1 MDSGKK
7 RIFRIV
13 SGLVALVAVVAGFAL
28 IALMPVLKITDGD
41 SLTLQYF
48 IGKVIPLLSGPSDL
62 DALKAGFFPM
72 FVVLTYGV
80 TYIFGLIYIIKLIV
94 NLFSKKEDADR
105 KIRFDTAS
113 LSFVLLGF
121 FAFLS
126 FIMLQKNDPT
136 DEIRLGL
143 GSFLALGLGGVGA
156 LASACGYFMTSEKPV
171 VNKVLRMCLMAVS
184 FAAAILVFM
193 QIFVVEGQLMSP
205 FHLVL
210 IMGVNSFNG
219 GTPSMNL
226 VMIATGL
233 STALIIAFAFMNSVG
248 VTALETR
255 KEKVEKAVKAHN
267 ITMIVLSAIAVILTA
282 AVIFVGP
289 IVVKDPEVLAA
300 DPLHAYLALGAVVL
314 ALVLA
319 ILVVAVPEKAVQ
331 EGVTY
336 EPSEEPVE
344 EVEEPVEEPVQE
356 EKPIEE
362 KAEVAEAVIIAD
374 AVSEE
379 PVEEVKVEE
388 AKEEPKEEEKPQ
400 EVAPKEEK
408 PAPAKK
414 AAKKEK
420 APAKEEKKEAPKKE
434 AAPKKAEA
442 KKEPAK
448 KEEAPKKVEEK
459 KTPAKKATPKKTE
472 EKKEKAA
479 KEPEEK
485 KDTPKKNT
493 ASYHVSK
500 RASDNKWQVFRA
512 GSDKVIKLFDTKVEA
527 EEYTKRMAENQ
538 GVSYLS
544 HASKGKNKGRIQKK

>member
-1 MDSGKK
+1 MDSEKK

-13 SGLVALVAVVAGFAL
+13 SGLVALVAVAAGFAL

-41 SLTLQYF
+41 SLTLQNF
-48 IGKVIPLLSGPSDL
+48 IGKVIPLLSNPSDM

-94 NLFSKKEDADR
+94 DLFSKKEDADR

-156 LASACGYFMTSEKPV
+156 LASACGYFMTSEKPA

-184 FAAAILVFM
+184 FAAAVLVFM
-193 QIFVVEGQLMSP
+193 QIFVVDGQLMSP
-205 FHLVL
+205 FHLSL
-210 IMGVNSFNG
+210 ILAASSFYG
-219 GTPSMNL
+219 GTPDMKL
-226 VMIATGL
+226 AMIATGL

-255 KEKVEKAVKAHN
+255 KEKAEKAVKAHN
-267 ITMIVLSAIAVILTA
+267 ILMVVLSAIAVILTA

-314 ALVLA
+314 ALILA

-336 EPSEEPVE
+336 EPSEEPAE

-356 EKPIEE
+356 EKPVEE
-362 KAEVAEAVIIAD
+362 KAEVAEAVIVAD
-374 AVSEE
+374 EVTEE
-379 PVEEVKVEE
+379 PKAEEV
-388 AKEEPKEEEKPQ
+388 KEEPKEEEKPQ

-414 AAKKEK
+414 TAKKEK
-420 APAKEEKKEAPKKE
+420 APAKKAAPKKE
-434 AAPKKAEA
+434 E
-442 KKEPAK
+442 
-448 KEEAPKKVEEK
+448 
-459 KTPAKKATPKKTE
+459 TT
-472 EKKEKAA
+472 

-485 KDTPKKNT
+485 KDAPKKNT

>member
-1 MDSGKK
+1 MDSEKK

-48 IGKVIPLLSGPSDL
+48 IGKVIPLLSNPSDM

-94 NLFSKKEDADR
+94 DLFSKKEDADR

-156 LASACGYFMTSEKPV
+156 LTSACGYFMTSEKPV

-184 FAAAILVFM
+184 FAAAVLVFM
-193 QIFVVEGQLMSP
+193 QIFVVDGQLMSP
-205 FHLVL
+205 FHLSL
-210 IMGVNSFNG
+210 IIAASSFYG
-219 GTPSMNL
+219 GTPNMNL
-226 VMIATGL
+226 AMIAAGL

-267 ITMIVLSAIAVILTA
+267 ILMIVLSAIAVVLTA

-289 IVVKDPEVLAA
+289 IVVKDPEVLSA

-319 ILVVAVPEKAVQ
+319 ILVAAVPEKAVQ

-336 EPSEEPVE
+336 EPSEESVE

-356 EKPIEE
+356 EKPVEE
-362 KAEVAEAVIIAD
+362 KAEVAEAVVIAD

-379 PVEEVKVEE
+379 PVEEV
-388 AKEEPKEEEKPQ
+388 KEEPKEEEKPQ

-414 AAKKEK
+414 TAKKEK
-420 APAKEEKKEAPKKE
+420 APAKEEKKEASKKE
-434 AAPKKAEA
+434 ATPKKAEA

-459 KTPAKKATPKKTE
+459 KAPAKKAAPKKE
-472 EKKEKAA
+472 EAA

-485 KDTPKKNT
+485 KEAPKKNT

>member
-1 MDSGKK
+1 MDSEKK

-13 SGLVALVAVVAGFAL
+13 SGLVALVAVVAGFVL

-41 SLTLQYF
+41 SLTLQSF
-48 IGKVIPLLSGPSDL
+48 IGKVIPLLSNPSDM

-94 NLFSKKEDADR
+94 DLFSKKEDADR

-184 FAAAILVFM
+184 FAAAVLVFM

-205 FHLVL
+205 FHLSL
-210 IMGVNSFNG
+210 IIAASSFYG
-219 GTPSMNL
+219 GTPNMNL
-226 VMIATGL
+226 AMIAAGL

-255 KEKVEKAVKAHN
+255 NEKTEKAVKAHN
-267 ITMIVLSAIAVILTA
+267 ITMIVLSAIAVVFTA
-282 AVIFVGP
+282 AVIFAGP
-289 IVVKDPEVLAA
+289 IVVNNPEALAA

-314 ALVLA
+314 TLVLA
-319 ILVVAVPEKAVQ
+319 ILVAVVPEKAVQ

-336 EPSEEPVE
+336 EPSEEPAE
-344 EVEEPVEEPVQE
+344 EVEESVEEPVQE
-356 EKPIEE
+356 EKPVEE
-362 KAEVAEAVIIAD
+362 KAEVAEAVVIAD

-379 PVEEVKVEE
+379 PAEEVKAEE
-388 AKEEPKEEEKPQ
+388 VKEEPKEEEKPQ

-414 AAKKEK
+414 TAKKEK
-420 APAKEEKKEAPKKE
+420 APAKEEKKKAPKKE
-434 AAPKKAEA
+434 ATPKKAEA

-459 KTPAKKATPKKTE
+459 KAPAKKAAPKKE
-472 EKKEKAA
+472 EAA

-485 KDTPKKNT
+485 KEAPKKNT

>member
-1 MDSGKK
+1 MDSEKK

-48 IGKVIPLLSGPSDL
+48 IGKVTPLLSNPSDM

-94 NLFSKKEDADR
+94 DLFSKKEDADR

-184 FAAAILVFM
+184 FAAAVLVFM

-205 FHLVL
+205 FHLSL
-210 IMGVNSFNG
+210 IIAASSFYG
-219 GTPSMNL
+219 GTPNMNL
-226 VMIATGL
+226 AMIAAGL

-255 KEKVEKAVKAHN
+255 NEKTEKAVKAHN
-267 ITMIVLSAIAVILTA
+267 ITTIVLSAIAVVFTA

-289 IVVKDPEVLAA
+289 IVANKPEVLAA

-314 ALVLA
+314 TLVLA
-319 ILVVAVPEKAVQ
+319 ILVAVVPEKAVQ

-336 EPSEEPVE
+336 EPSEESVE
-344 EVEEPVEEPVQE
+344 EVEEPVQE
-356 EKPIEE
+356 EKPVEE
-362 KAEVAEAVIIAD
+362 KAEVAEAVVIAD

-379 PVEEVKVEE
+379 PVEEVKAEE
-388 AKEEPKEEEKPQ
+388 VKEEPKEEEKPQ

-414 AAKKEK
+414 SAKKEK
-420 APAKEEKKEAPKKE
+420 APAKEEKKEATKKE

-459 KTPAKKATPKKTE
+459 KAPAKKAAPKKE
-472 EKKEKAA
+472 EAT

-485 KDTPKKNT
+485 KEAPKKNT

>member
-1 MDSGKK
+1 MDSEKK

-13 SGLVALVAVVAGFAL
+13 SGLVALVAVVAGFVL

-41 SLTLQYF
+41 SLTLQSF
-48 IGKVIPLLSGPSDL
+48 IGKVIPLLSNPSDM

-94 NLFSKKEDADR
+94 DLFSKKEDADR

-184 FAAAILVFM
+184 FAAAVLVFM

-205 FHLVL
+205 FHLSL
-210 IMGVNSFNG
+210 IIAASSFYG
-219 GTPSMNL
+219 GTPNMNL
-226 VMIATGL
+226 AMIAAGL

-255 KEKVEKAVKAHN
+255 NEKTEKAVKAHN
-267 ITMIVLSAIAVILTA
+267 ITMIVLSAIAVVFTA
-282 AVIFVGP
+282 AVIFAGP
-289 IVVKDPEVLAA
+289 IVVNNPEALAA

-314 ALVLA
+314 TLVLA
-319 ILVVAVPEKAVQ
+319 ILVAVVPEKAVQ

-336 EPSEEPVE
+336 EPSEEPAE
-344 EVEEPVEEPVQE
+344 EVEESVEEPVQE
-356 EKPIEE
+356 EKPVEE
-362 KAEVAEAVIIAD
+362 KAEVAEAVVIAD

-379 PVEEVKVEE
+379 PAEEVKAEE
-388 AKEEPKEEEKPQ
+388 VKEEPKEEEKPQ

-414 AAKKEK
+414 TAKKEK

-448 KEEAPKKVEEK
+448 KEAPKKVEEK
-459 KTPAKKATPKKTE
+459 KAPAKKATPKKE
-472 EKKEKAA
+472 EAT

-485 KDTPKKNT
+485 KDAPKKNT

>member
-1 MDSGKK
+1 MDSEKK

-28 IALMPVLKITDGD
+28 IALMPVLKITDGEP
-41 SLTLQYF
+41 LALQYF
-48 IGKVIPLLSGPSDL
+48 VEKVIPLFRNPSDV

-72 FVVLTYGV
+72 FVVFTYGV

-94 NLFSKKEDADR
+94 DLFSKKEDADR

-193 QIFVVEGQLMSP
+193 QIFVVDGQLMSP
-205 FHLVL
+205 FHLALL
-210 IMGVNSFNG
+210 IGVSSFYG
-219 GTPSMNL
+219 GTPNMTL
-226 VMIATGL
+226 AMIATGL

-255 KEKVEKAVKAHN
+255 KEKDEKAVKAHN
-267 ITMIVLSAIAVILTA
+267 ILMIVLSAIAVILTA

-314 ALVLA
+314 ALIFA
-319 ILVVAVPEKAVQ
+319 ILVAAVPEKAVQ

-356 EKPIEE
+356 EKPVEE
-362 KAEVAEAVIIAD
+362 KAEVAEAVIVAD
-374 AVSEE
+374 EVTEE
-379 PVEEVKVEE
+379 PKAEE

-414 AAKKEK
+414 TTKKEK

-459 KTPAKKATPKKTE
+459 KAPAKKAAPKKE
-472 EKKEKAA
+472 EAV

-485 KDTPKKNT
+485 KEAPKKNT

>member
-1 MDSGKK
+1 MDSEKK

-13 SGLVALVAVVAGFAL
+13 SGLVALVAVVAGFVL

-41 SLTLQYF
+41 SLTLQSF
-48 IGKVIPLLSGPSDL
+48 IGKVIPLLSNPSDM

-94 NLFSKKEDADR
+94 DLFSKKEDADR

-184 FAAAILVFM
+184 FAAAVLVFM

-205 FHLVL
+205 FHLSL
-210 IMGVNSFNG
+210 IIAASSFYG
-219 GTPSMNL
+219 GTPNMNL
-226 VMIATGL
+226 AMIAAGL

-255 KEKVEKAVKAHN
+255 NEKTEKAVKAHN
-267 ITMIVLSAIAVILTA
+267 ITMIVLSAIAVVFTA
-282 AVIFVGP
+282 AVIFAGP
-289 IVVKDPEVLAA
+289 IVVNNPEALAA

-314 ALVLA
+314 TLVLA
-319 ILVVAVPEKAVQ
+319 ILVAVVPEKAVQ

-336 EPSEEPVE
+336 EPSEEPAE
-344 EVEEPVEEPVQE
+344 EVEESVEEPVQE
-356 EKPIEE
+356 EKPVEE

-379 PVEEVKVEE
+379 PVEEVKAEE
-388 AKEEPKEEEKPQ
+388 VKEEPKEEEKPQ

-414 AAKKEK
+414 TAKKEK

-448 KEEAPKKVEEK
+448 KEAPKKVEEK
-459 KTPAKKATPKKTE
+459 KAPAKKATPKKE
-472 EKKEKAA
+472 EAT

-485 KDTPKKNT
+485 KDAPKKNT

>member
-1 MDSGKK
+1 MDSEKK

-48 IGKVIPLLSGPSDL
+48 IGKVTPLLSNPSDV

-94 NLFSKKEDADR
+94 DLFSKKEDADR

-126 FIMLQKNDPT
+126 FIYLQKNDPT

-184 FAAAILVFM
+184 FAAAVLVFM

-205 FHLVL
+205 FHLSL
-210 IMGVNSFNG
+210 IMAASSFYG
-219 GTPSMNL
+219 GTPSMTL

-267 ITMIVLSAIAVILTA
+267 ILMIVLSAIAVVLTA

-289 IVVKDPEVLAA
+289 IVVKDPEVLSA

-319 ILVVAVPEKAVQ
+319 ILVAAVPEKA
-331 EGVTY
+331 
-336 EPSEEPVE
+336 
-344 EVEEPVEEPVQE
+344 
-356 EKPIEE
+356 
-362 KAEVAEAVIIAD
+362 A
-374 AVSEE
+374 
-379 PVEEVKVEE
+379 
-388 AKEEPKEEEKPQ
+388 
-400 EVAPKEEK
+400 
-408 PAPAKK
+408 
-414 AAKKEK
+414 
-420 APAKEEKKEAPKKE
+420 
-434 AAPKKAEA
+434 
-442 KKEPAK
+442 
-448 KEEAPKKVEEK
+448 
-459 KTPAKKATPKKTE
+459 
-472 EKKEKAA
+472 
-479 KEPEEK
+479 
-485 KDTPKKNT
+485 
-493 ASYHVSK
+493 
-500 RASDNKWQVFRA
+500 
-512 GSDKVIKLFDTKVEA
+512 
-527 EEYTKRMAENQ
+527 
-538 GVSYLS
+538 
-544 HASKGKNKGRIQKK
+544 

>member
-1 MDSGKK
+1 MDSEKK

-48 IGKVIPLLSGPSDL
+48 IGKVTPLLSNPSDM

-94 NLFSKKEDADR
+94 DLFSKKEDADR

-184 FAAAILVFM
+184 FAAAVLVFM
-193 QIFVVEGQLMSP
+193 QIFVVDGQLMSP
-205 FHLVL
+205 FHLSL
-210 IMGVNSFNG
+210 IIAASSFYG
-219 GTPSMNL
+219 GTPSMTL

-255 KEKVEKAVKAHN
+255 NEKTEKAVKAHN
-267 ITMIVLSAIAVILTA
+267 ITMIVLSAIAVVFTA
-282 AVIFVGP
+282 AVIFAGP
-289 IVVKDPEVLAA
+289 IVVNNPEALAA

-336 EPSEEPVE
+336 EPSEEPAE

-356 EKPIEE
+356 EKPVEE
-362 KAEVAEAVIIAD
+362 KAEVAEAVIVAD
-374 AVSEE
+374 EVTEE
-379 PVEEVKVEE
+379 PKAEEV
-388 AKEEPKEEEKPQ
+388 KEEPKEEEKPQ

-459 KTPAKKATPKKTE
+459 KAPTKKAAPKKAE
-472 EKKEKAA
+472 EKKAEAT

-485 KDTPKKNT
+485 KDAPKKNT

>member
-1 MDSGKK
+1 MDSEKK

-13 SGLVALVAVVAGFAL
+13 SGLVALVAVAAGFAL

-48 IGKVIPLLSGPSDL
+48 IGKVTPLLSNPSDM

-94 NLFSKKEDADR
+94 DLFSKKEDADR

-184 FAAAILVFM
+184 FAAAVLVFM
-193 QIFVVEGQLMSP
+193 QIFVVEGQFMSP
-205 FHLVL
+205 FHLSL
-210 IMGVNSFNG
+210 IIAASSFYG
-219 GTPSMNL
+219 GTPNMNL
-226 VMIATGL
+226 AMIAAGL

-255 KEKVEKAVKAHN
+255 NEKTEKAVKAHN
-267 ITMIVLSAIAVILTA
+267 ILMIVLSAIAVVLTA

-289 IVVKDPEVLAA
+289 IVVKDPEVLSA

-319 ILVVAVPEKAVQ
+319 ILVAVVPEKAVQ
-331 EGVTY
+331 EGVAY
-336 EPSEEPVE
+336 EPSEEEPVE
-344 EVEEPVEEPVQE
+344 PVEEPVEEPVQE
-356 EKPIEE
+356 EKPVEE
-362 KAEVAEAVIIAD
+362 KAEVAEAVVIAD

-379 PVEEVKVEE
+379 PAEEV
-388 AKEEPKEEEKPQ
+388 
-400 EVAPKEEK
+400 
-408 PAPAKK
+408 
-414 AAKKEK
+414 
-420 APAKEEKKEAPKKE
+420 
-434 AAPKKAEA
+434 
-442 KKEPAK
+442 
-448 KEEAPKKVEEK
+448 
-459 KTPAKKATPKKTE
+459 TL
-472 EKKEKAA
+472 
-479 KEPEEK
+479 
-485 KDTPKKNT
+485 
-493 ASYHVSK
+493 S
-500 RASDNKWQVFRA
+500 QVQAVF
-512 GSDKVIKLFDTKVEA
+512 F
-527 EEYTKRMAENQ
+527 
-538 GVSYLS
+538 
-544 HASKGKNKGRIQKK
+544 

>member
-1 MDSGKK
+1 MDSEKK

-28 IALMPVLKITDGD
+28 IALMPVLKITDGEP
-41 SLTLQYF
+41 LALQYF
-48 IGKVIPLLSGPSDL
+48 IGKVIPLFTNPSDI

-72 FVVLTYGV
+72 FVVFTYAV

-94 NLFSKKEDADR
+94 DLFSKKEDADR

-143 GSFLALGLGGVGA
+143 GSFFALGLGGVGA
-156 LASACGYFMTSEKPV
+156 LASACGYFMTSDKPV
-171 VNKVLRMCLMAVS
+171 VNKVLRICLMAVS
-184 FAAAILVFM
+184 FAAAVLVFM

-210 IMGVNSFNG
+210 IIGASSFYG
-219 GTPSMNL
+219 GTPNMTL
-226 VMIATGL
+226 AMIATGL
-233 STALIIAFAFMNSVG
+233 SAALIIAFAFMNSIG
-248 VTALETR
+248 VSALET
-255 KEKVEKAVKAHN
+255 KKNKDPKFEKVSN
-267 ITMIVLSAIAVILTA
+267 IAMIVLAAVAVVLTA

-289 IVVKDPEVLAA
+289 IVVKDPEVLSA

-336 EPSEEPVE
+336 EPSEEPAE
-344 EVEEPVEEPVQE
+344 EAEEPVEEPVQK
-356 EKPIEE
+356 EKPVEE
-362 KAEVAEAVIIAD
+362 KAEVAEAVIVAD
-374 AVSEE
+374 EVTEE
-379 PVEEVKVEE
+379 PKAEE

-414 AAKKEK
+414 TAKKEK

-442 KKEPAK
+442 KKEFTK

-459 KTPAKKATPKKTE
+459 KAPAKKAAPKKAE
-472 EKKEKAA
+472 EKKEEAA

-485 KDTPKKNT
+485 KDAPKKNT

>member
-1 MDSGKK
+1 MLKYSILRGFYMDSEKK

-13 SGLVALVAVVAGFAL
+13 IGLIALIAVVAGFAL

-48 IGKVIPLLSGPSDL
+48 IEKVTPLFNNPSDI
-62 DALKAGFFPM
+62 DAIKAGFFPI

-94 NLFSKKEDADR
+94 DLFSKKEDVDR

-126 FIMLQKNDPT
+126 FVMLQKNDPT

-156 LASACGYFMTSEKPV
+156 LASACGYFLTSDKPV

-193 QIFVVEGQLMSP
+193 QIFVVEGKSMSP
-205 FHLVL
+205 FHLTL
-210 IMGVNSFNG
+210 IVAAISFNG
-219 GTPSMNL
+219 GTPNMEL
-226 VMIATGL
+226 AMIAIGL
-233 STALIIAFAFMNSVG
+233 SAALIIAFAFMNSVG
-248 VTALETR
+248 VSALET
-255 KEKVEKAVKAHN
+255 KKNKGPKIEKINN
-267 ITMIVLSAIAVILTA
+267 IVTIVLAAIAAILTA
-282 AVIFVGP
+282 TVIFVGP
-289 IVVKDPEVLAA
+289 IVAKDPEVLSA
-300 DPLHAYLALGAVVL
+300 DPLNAYLALGAVVL

-319 ILVVAVPEKAVQ
+319 ILVVAVPEKAASKVEVATESTNETVEEQ
-331 EGVTY
+331 E
-336 EPSEEPVE
+336 EEPI
-344 EVEEPVEEPVQE
+344 QE
-356 EKPIEE
+356 EKHVEG
-362 KAEVAEAVIIAD
+362 KVEVAEAVVIAD

-379 PVEEVKVEE
+379 QVEEVKAEE
-388 AKEEPKEEEKPQ
+388 FKEEPKEEEKSQ

-408 PAPAKK
+408 PAPAKTTT
-414 AAKKEK
+414 KKEK
-420 APAKEEKKEAPKKE
+420 VPAKEKKKET
-434 AAPKKAEA
+434 
-442 KKEPAK
+442 
-448 KEEAPKKVEEK
+448 PKKVEEK
-459 KTPAKKATPKKTE
+459 KAPTKKDAPE
-472 EKKEKAA
+472 ELEDKKEA
-479 KEPEEK
+479 
-485 KDTPKKNT
+485 PKKNT
-493 ASYHVSK
+493 ASYHLSK

-512 GSDKVIKLFDTKVEA
+512 GSDKVIKLFNTKVEA

>member
-1 MDSGKK
+1 MDSEKK

-13 SGLVALVAVVAGFAL
+13 SGLVALVAVAAGFAL

-41 SLTLQYF
+41 SLTLQSF
-48 IGKVIPLLSGPSDL
+48 IGKVIPLLSNPSDM

-94 NLFSKKEDADR
+94 DLFSKKEDADR

-126 FIMLQKNDPT
+126 FIYLQKNDPT

-184 FAAAILVFM
+184 FAAAVLVFM

-205 FHLVL
+205 FHLSL
-210 IMGVNSFNG
+210 ILAASSFYG
-219 GTPSMNL
+219 STPDMNL

-233 STALIIAFAFMNSVG
+233 SAALIIAFAFMNSVG
-248 VTALETR
+248 VNALET
-255 KEKVEKAVKAHN
+255 KKIKNPKFEKIYN
-267 ITMIVLSAIAVILTA
+267 ISMIILAAIAVILTA

-289 IVVKDPEVLAA
+289 IVANKPEALAA

-319 ILVVAVPEKAVQ
+319 ILVAAVPEKAVQ
-331 EGVTY
+331 EGVTH
-336 EPSEEPVE
+336 EPSDEPVE

-356 EKPIEE
+356 EKPVEE

-379 PVEEVKVEE
+379 PVEEVKAEE
-388 AKEEPKEEEKPQ
+388 VKEEPKEEEKPQ

-414 AAKKEK
+414 TVKKEK
-420 APAKEEKKEAPKKE
+420 VPAKEEKKEATKKE

-448 KEEAPKKVEEK
+448 KEEASKKVEEK
-459 KTPAKKATPKKTE
+459 KAPAKKATPKKE
-472 EKKEKAA
+472 EPV

-485 KDTPKKNT
+485 KEAPKKNT

>member
-1 MDSGKK
+1 MDLEKK

-41 SLTLQYF
+41 SLTLQSF
-48 IGKVIPLLSGPSDL
+48 IGKVIPLLSNPSDM

-94 NLFSKKEDADR
+94 DLFSKKEDADR

-184 FAAAILVFM
+184 FAAAVLVFM

-205 FHLVL
+205 FHLSL
-210 IMGVNSFNG
+210 ILAASSFYG
-219 GTPSMNL
+219 GTPSMTL

-255 KEKVEKAVKAHN
+255 NEKTEKAVKAHN
-267 ITMIVLSAIAVILTA
+267 IIMIVLSAIAVILTA

-289 IVVKDPEVLAA
+289 IVVKDPEVLSA

-319 ILVVAVPEKAVQ
+319 ILVAAVPEKAVQ

-336 EPSEEPVE
+336 EPSEESVE
-344 EVEEPVEEPVQE
+344 EVEEPVEEQVQK
-356 EKPIEE
+356 EKPVEE
-362 KAEVAEAVIIAD
+362 KAEVAEAVIAD

-379 PVEEVKVEE
+379 PVEEV
-388 AKEEPKEEEKPQ
+388 KEEPKEEEKPQ

-459 KTPAKKATPKKTE
+459 KAPAKKAAPKKE
-472 EKKEKAA
+472 EAT
-479 KEPEEK
+479 KEPDEK
-485 KDTPKKNT
+485 KDAPKKNT

>member
-1 MDSGKK
+1 MDSEKK

-13 SGLVALVAVVAGFAL
+13 SGLVALVAVVAGFVL

-41 SLTLQYF
+41 SLTLQSF
-48 IGKVIPLLSGPSDL
+48 IGKVIPLLSNPSDM

-94 NLFSKKEDADR
+94 DLFSKKEDADR

-156 LASACGYFMTSEKPV
+156 LASACGYFMTSDKPV

-184 FAAAILVFM
+184 FAAAVLVFM

-205 FHLVL
+205 FHLAL
-210 IMGVNSFNG
+210 IIGASSFYG
-219 GTPSMNL
+219 GTPDMKL
-226 VMIATGL
+226 AMIATGL

-248 VTALETR
+248 VTALETK

-267 ITMIVLSAIAVILTA
+267 ILMIVLSAIAVVLTA

-289 IVVKDPEVLAA
+289 IVVKDPEVLSA

-319 ILVVAVPEKAVQ
+319 ILVAAVPEKAVQ
-331 EGVTY
+331 EGVAY
-336 EPSEEPVE
+336 EPSEEPAE
-344 EVEEPVEEPVQE
+344 EAEEPVEEPVQE
-356 EKPIEE
+356 EKPVEE
-362 KAEVAEAVIIAD
+362 KAEVAEAVIVAD
-374 AVSEE
+374 EVTEE
-379 PVEEVKVEE
+379 PKAEEVKG
-388 AKEEPKEEEKPQ
+388 EPKEEKKPQ

-414 AAKKEK
+414 TAKKEK

-459 KTPAKKATPKKTE
+459 KAPAKKAAPKKE
-472 EKKEKAA
+472 EPA

-485 KDTPKKNT
+485 KEAPKKNT

>member
-1 MDSGKK
+1 MDSEKK
-7 RIFRIV
+7 SIFRIV

-48 IGKVIPLLSGPSDL
+48 IGKVIPLLSNPSDM

-94 NLFSKKEDADR
+94 DLFSKKEDADR

-184 FAAAILVFM
+184 FAAAVLVFM

-205 FHLVL
+205 FHLSL
-210 IMGVNSFNG
+210 IMAASSFYG
-219 GTPSMNL
+219 GTPSMTL

-267 ITMIVLSAIAVILTA
+267 ILMIVLSAIAVVLTA

-289 IVVKDPEVLAA
+289 IVVKDPEVLSA

-319 ILVVAVPEKAVQ
+319 ILVAAVPEKAVQ

-336 EPSEEPVE
+336 EPSEEPAE

-356 EKPIEE
+356 EKPVEE
-362 KAEVAEAVIIAD
+362 IAEVAEAVIVAD
-374 AVSEE
+374 EVTEE
-379 PVEEVKVEE
+379 PKAEE

-408 PAPAKK
+408 SAPAKK
-414 AAKKEK
+414 TAKKEK

-459 KTPAKKATPKKTE
+459 KAPAKKAAPKKAE
-472 EKKEKAA
+472 EKKEAA

-485 KDTPKKNT
+485 KDAPKKNT

>member
-1 MDSGKK
+1 MDSEKK

-41 SLTLQYF
+41 SLTLQSF
-48 IGKVIPLLSGPSDL
+48 IGKVIPLLSNPSDM

-94 NLFSKKEDADR
+94 DLFSKKEDADR

-184 FAAAILVFM
+184 FAAAVLVFM

-205 FHLVL
+205 FHLSL
-210 IMGVNSFNG
+210 ILAASSFYG
-219 GTPSMNL
+219 GTPSMTL

-255 KEKVEKAVKAHN
+255 NEKTEKAVKAHN
-267 ITMIVLSAIAVILTA
+267 ILMIVLSAIAVVFTA

-289 IVVKDPEVLAA
+289 IVVKDPEVLSA

-331 EGVTY
+331 EGVAY

-344 EVEEPVEEPVQE
+344 PVEEPVEEPVQE
-356 EKPIEE
+356 EKPVEE
-362 KAEVAEAVIIAD
+362 KAEVAEAVVIAD

-379 PVEEVKVEE
+379 PVEEPKAEE
-388 AKEEPKEEEKPQ
+388 VKEEPKEEEKPQ

-420 APAKEEKKEAPKKE
+420 APAKKEKKEAPKKE
-434 AAPKKAEA
+434 AAPKKAE
-442 KKEPAK
+442 
-448 KEEAPKKVEEK
+448 EK
-459 KTPAKKATPKKTE
+459 KTPAKKAAPKKE
-472 EKKEKAA
+472 EAT

-485 KDTPKKNT
+485 KEAPKKNT

>member
-1 MDSGKK
+1 MDSEKK

-13 SGLVALVAVVAGFAL
+13 SGLVALVAVVAGFVL

-41 SLTLQYF
+41 SLTLQSF
-48 IGKVIPLLSGPSDL
+48 IGKVIPLLSNPSDM

-94 NLFSKKEDADR
+94 DLFSKKEDADR

-184 FAAAILVFM
+184 FAAAVLVFM

-205 FHLVL
+205 FHLSL
-210 IMGVNSFNG
+210 IIAASSFYG
-219 GTPSMNL
+219 GTPNMNL
-226 VMIATGL
+226 AMIAAGL

-255 KEKVEKAVKAHN
+255 NEKTEKAVKAHN
-267 ITMIVLSAIAVILTA
+267 ITMIVLSAIAVVFTA
-282 AVIFVGP
+282 AVIFAGP
-289 IVVKDPEVLAA
+289 IVVNNPEALAA

-314 ALVLA
+314 TLVLA
-319 ILVVAVPEKAVQ
+319 ILVAVVPEKAVQ

-336 EPSEEPVE
+336 EPSEEPAE

-356 EKPIEE
+356 EKPVEE
-362 KAEVAEAVIIAD
+362 KAEVAEAVVIAD

-379 PVEEVKVEE
+379 PAEEVKAEE
-388 AKEEPKEEEKPQ
+388 VKEEPKEEEKPQ

-414 AAKKEK
+414 TAKKEK
-420 APAKEEKKEAPKKE
+420 APAKEEKKKAPKKE
-434 AAPKKAEA
+434 ATPKKAEA

-459 KTPAKKATPKKTE
+459 KAPAKKAAPKKE
-472 EKKEKAA
+472 EAA

-485 KDTPKKNT
+485 KEAPKKNT